1 MPAGM
6 PFYASHRTAY
16 FFIFDSTRA
25 AAAAFYF
32 MVSLFLVCYRVT
44 ELAGRLAGCGRP
56 SLSLSLARALS
67 VLSDV
72 IKLLLDVTSYSR

>member
-56 SLSLSLARALS
+56 SLSLALS

>member
-1 MPAGM
+1 MPRGM

-25 AAAAFYF
+25 AAVAFYF

-44 ELAGRLAGCGRP
+44 ELAGWLAAVAL
-56 SLSLSLARALS
+56 LSLSHSLALS

>member
-1 MPAGM
+1 MPRGM

-44 ELAGRLAGCGRP
+44 ELAGWLRSP
-56 SLSLSLARALS
+56 FSLSLTRSLYLC
-67 VLSDV
+67 
-72 IKLLLDVTSYSR
+72 